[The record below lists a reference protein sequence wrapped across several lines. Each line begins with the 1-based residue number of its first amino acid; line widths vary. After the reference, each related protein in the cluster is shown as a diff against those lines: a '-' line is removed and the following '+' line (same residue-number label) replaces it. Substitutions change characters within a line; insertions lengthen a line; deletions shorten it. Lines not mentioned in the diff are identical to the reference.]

1 VLVVALVTAA
11 GCGGGGS
18 EAPERTQGPHGG
30 RWLADGDFAAELAIH
45 EGDPP
50 EYRAWIFAGGE
61 PRDPAGV
68 ELEATLHRLG
78 GRVERIAFAPRGDHL
93 VGDPAVQE
101 PHSFDVEVVA
111 REGGRE
117 HRFRFASYEGRV
129 QLGPE
134 QVVAGGIRIAL
145 AGPAV
150 VHEHVVLSGRIAANG
165 DALAHIM
172 PRFPGVV
179 RSVHKGLGDP
189 VAAGDVLAVVESNES
204 LHPYELR
211 ARLAGTVI
219 AKDLSPG
226 EFVASDRELFVVAD
240 LTTVWVDLDVY
251 RPDFARLRV
260 GQRVR
265 IDAGDGT
272 APVET
277 TISYLSPIGSPSTQT
292 LLARAV
298 LANPDRTWR
307 PGLFVTAEVE
317 TAAEE
322 ALVAVAAGAIQ
333 RLGPREVVF
342 LTEGEAFEAQP
353 ITAGRRDAER
363 VEVLEGVA
371 PGQRYVAE
379 GSFIVKAEL
388 GKSGASHDH

>member
-1 VLVVALVTAA
+1 MLVVALVTAA

>member
-1 VLVVALVTAA
+1 MLVVALVTAA

-179 RSVHKGLGDP
+179 RSVHKGLGDS